1 MGSDNKIAT
10 YTLVAIPLVEL
21 YLLKCPVSKNNSTDW
36 VPQAQVSEPV
46 GDAKGYIMKPVQER
60 KEGRR
65 WSGEEKR
72 EERREKNGKKLLN
85 IRRQFSV
92 INNPLSNWKSGS
104 NTNAT
109 CNKNN
114 TEQLWLVDVSCLC
127 LITLPTLSSILALHN
142 SFSILVWRSYFSSH
156 WWGQA
161 FPYFTF
167 QLSVLSISRLNIVSI
182 VY

>member
-1 MGSDNKIAT
+1 
-10 YTLVAIPLVEL
+10 
-21 YLLKCPVSKNNSTDW
+21 
-36 VPQAQVSEPV
+36 
-46 GDAKGYIMKPVQER
+46 MKPVQER

-156 WWGQA
+156 
-161 FPYFTF
+161 
-167 QLSVLSISRLNIVSI
+167 
-182 VY
+182 